1 MSNIHGV
8 GIEHFKKW
16 NERNKKLKIKE
27 ILPLSYSQLTD
38 FAFNR
43 AGWALRRIFGY
54 EFPTNAAA
62 VRGSAVESGLN
73 MLFNG
78 LPLDDYVRDDGKSK
92 KGVSALVIEQFL
104 DNVKNIQDK
113 NITTELNN
121 TVALLQSTWMYFQ
134 EKKFK
139 LLDYQ
144 QKIEFT
150 MLDIPI
156 IGYTDFHFEDEETK
170 EDFYIDLKT
179 TKRKPNKLGLSHAM
193 QQSFYAKATNARQEL
208 LYAIVHNT
216 KNNIDTEM
224 LPMAVKDTKT
234 PLLVAE
240 HMIKAMSNYLSSVE
254 TVDDVRNSIVPDPD
268 DWRWEYPKGDKSRIK
283 ARKEVWGF

>member
-1 MSNIHGV
+1 MIK
-8 GIEHFKKW
+8 HFEKW
-16 NERNKKLKIKE
+16 NERNKELKIKE
-27 ILPLSYSQLTD
+27 ILPLSYSQLID

-43 AGWALRRIFGY
+43 SGWALRRIFGY
-54 EFPTNAAA
+54 EFPTNASAE
-62 VRGSAVESGLN
+62 RGKAIESGLN

-78 LPLDDYVRDDGKSK
+78 LPFDDYKTDEGKLK
-92 KGVSALVIEQFL
+92 KGVCTLMLDQFNK
-104 DNVKNIQDK
+104 NVKNIKDE
-113 NITTELNN
+113 NIESERRNSI
-121 TVALLQSTWMYFQ
+121 ALLQSVWLYFE

-150 MLDIPI
+150 MLNVPI

-179 TKRKPNKLGLSHAM
+179 TKRKPSKINLSHAM

-208 LYAIVHNT
+208 LYAIVRTT
-216 KNNIDTEM
+216 KNNINTEM
-224 LPMAVKDTKT
+224 LPMAVEDTKT

-240 HMIKAMSNYLSSVE
+240 HMIKAMSNYLSGVK
-254 TVDDVRNSIVPDPD
+254 TIDDVRNSIIPDPD
-268 DWRWEYPKGDKSRIK
+268 DWRWEYPKGNKSRIK

>member
-1 MSNIHGV
+1 M
-8 GIEHFKKW
+8 IEHFEKW
-16 NERNKKLKIKE
+16 NERNKELKIKE

-54 EFPTNAAA
+54 EFPTSDAAE
-62 VRGSAVESGLN
+62 RGSAVESGLN

-78 LPLDDYVRDDGKSK
+78 LDYK
-92 KGVSALVIEQFL
+92 KAEQGMLKQFDANVSNLKYTTTSATQPERRNVI
-104 DNVKNIQDK
+104 V
-113 NITTELNN
+113 
-121 TVALLQSTWMYFQ
+121 LLHSTWEYFQ

-150 MLDIPI
+150 MLGVPI
-156 IGYTDFHFEDEETK
+156 IGYTDFHFEDEQTK

-179 TKRKPNKLGLSHAM
+179 TKRKPSKLGLSHAM

-208 LYAIVHNT
+208 LYAIVRNT
-216 KNNIDTEM
+216 KHNIDTEM
-224 LPMAVKDTKT
+224 LPMAVEDTKT

-240 HMIKAMSNYLSSVE
+240 HMIKAMSNFLSGVE